1 MPNLSTLVNQ
11 TTFPAQSGSAPFFG
25 VRAWVNFKGDVTNN
39 INDCNFTFNQGT
51 TFVTITTPVDKP
63 HGLVPGNALVVSNP
77 RGPGGG
83 GFSPPDV
90 GSLMGL
96 FRVATVTSPNTFTY
110 NTNAAADSTRTGTI
124 DLRRRRILASG
135 NVNSVTPS
143 TDAADVGSY
152 IINFQTPMNDSNYI
166 HLAPAVGQA
175 TTSYNWGVRALSAT
189 ESFLQVQ
196 VNNSNTGANIS
207 EPPYVAIAIIR

>member
-39 INDCNFTFNQGT
+39 INNCNFTFNQGT

-77 RGPGGG
+77 SPG
-83 GFSPPDV
+83 SPPPDAY
-90 GSLMGL
+90 SLTGL

-110 NTNAAADSTRTGTI
+110 NTNAAAVSTRTGTI
-124 DLRRRRILASG
+124 SLRRRQILASG

-143 TDAADVGSY
+143 NDAADEGSY
-152 IINFQTPMNDSNYI
+152 IINFQTPMIDNNYI

-207 EPPYVAIAIIR
+207 NPPYVAIAIIR